1 MRVPNRLH
9 RARKPQNRVLDGN
22 EAWTDPSIWSEEAEA
37 AFWRQRRRADHEQRA
52 RGSHGQSTCLR
63 SFFEIVDLAEGFLTD
78 AGIQIVAIADIT
90 GSVAKPCQFTP
101 SFFPTED
108 GMRARWKRAYAVTH
122 GLRGYE
128 PVILY
133 QVRDEYFVEDGHY
146 RISVLTA
153 LGGRTIEAFVRV
165 WNRTI
170 VSAARARPAT
180 QSRSPTSTG
189 S

>member
-1 MRVPNRLH
+1 MRVSKPLH
-9 RARKPQNRVLDGN
+9 RARKPQHRVPDGD
-22 EAWTDPSIWSEEAEA
+22 EAWIDPSIWSEEAEH
-37 AFWRQRRRADHEQRA
+37 AFWQSRRRADQERRA

-63 SFFEIVDLAEGFLTD
+63 SFFETVDLAEGFLTD

-133 QVRDEYFVEDGHY
+133 QVQDEYFVEDGHY

-153 LGGRTIEAFVRV
+153 LGGRTIEAFVRE
-165 WNRTI
+165 WR
-170 VSAARARPAT
+170 SGRAP
-180 QSRSPTSTG
+180 
-189 S
+189 